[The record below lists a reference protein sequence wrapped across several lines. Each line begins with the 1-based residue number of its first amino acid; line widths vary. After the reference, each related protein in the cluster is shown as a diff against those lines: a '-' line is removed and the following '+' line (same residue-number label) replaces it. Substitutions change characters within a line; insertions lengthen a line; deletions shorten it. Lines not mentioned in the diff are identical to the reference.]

1 MFRRE
6 LASVLDA
13 QKDTEGAIKIM
24 TGIVYENGEDEMF
37 KEKADDYLTLAEMWF
52 DMGDSTQAEIYV
64 NRTAHI
70 IHKVDSIE
78 QQLRYKRAYVQ
89 CADSKRDFT
98 RAAQGYY
105 TLSTEPG
112 LDAEVV

>member
-1 MFRRE
+1 
-6 LASVLDA
+6 
-13 QKDTEGAIKIM
+13 M
-24 TGIVYENGEDEMF
+24 TGIVYEIGEDEMF

-78 QQLRYKRAYVQ
+78 QQLRYKRAYV
-89 CADSKRDFT
+89 
-98 RAAQGYY
+98 
-105 TLSTEPG
+105 
-112 LDAEVV
+112 